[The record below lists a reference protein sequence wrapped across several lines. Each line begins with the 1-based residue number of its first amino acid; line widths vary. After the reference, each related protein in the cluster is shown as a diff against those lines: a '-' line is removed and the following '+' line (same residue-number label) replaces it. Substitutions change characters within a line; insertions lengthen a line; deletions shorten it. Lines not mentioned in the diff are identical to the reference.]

1 MAKKE
6 AKVIAPTEEESII
19 AEMPSPRLVKLIVK
33 NFRCIGSNA
42 VHIDLNDIV
51 VLVGSNNAGKS
62 SLLRAYELVMSEGS
76 TEGLITQDDFPAK
89 IIDPENLPE
98 IELHTI
104 VYEERVGKHWV
115 EQTKDGELLVREKWT
130 WKGIGKPERR
140 GWDVEQGHWHGSK
153 APFGPPGV
161 ANSRRPEPHKVD
173 AFSKPEDQ
181 ADAIKKLLLAGIQEK
196 VNQMKSDEQR
206 NEYHKMIESVRGV
219 QEKIIKETRGQID
232 TANTE
237 MSKLIDKVFPNYH
250 INFDAQPDNKAESV
264 LFKWTSELLMGPIDG
279 FMSTIDKQGSGARRT
294 LLWTALKYISETT
307 RPVSVSDLPARPH
320 ILLIDEPEIC
330 LHPNAIR
337 EACKVLYDLPT
348 LGNWQVMVT
357 THSPIFIDF
366 SRDNTTIVRVER
378 TTSGEVEGSTI
389 FRPDKARLDEQDK
402 DNLKM
407 LNLCDPYVAEFLFGG
422 KVIIVEGDTEYTA
435 FNYIRSQFPELYK
448 DLHIIR
454 ARGKATI
461 VSLVKI
467 LNHFGT
473 SYSVLHDSDTP
484 MTKTGDKKNPAWGN
498 NPNILKS
505 VSERPDGT
513 KVRLLAS
520 LPNFEQAYFNMEVS
534 KDKPYNA
541 IITLAH
547 DPDKFEL
554 VKKLLDGLLDH
565 TSDLPRNCVA
575 WDSMEMLELALMEA
589 LAEMKIN

>member
-6 AKVIAPTEEESII
+6 TKAPKTVAPTEEEII
-19 AEMPSPRLVKLIVK
+19 VAAMPSPRLMKLIVK
-33 NFRCIGSNA
+33 NFRCIGSRA

-76 TEGLITQDDFPAK
+76 TEGQISLDDFPNK

-104 VYEERVGKHWV
+104 VYEERVGKSWV
-115 EQTKDGELLVREKWT
+115 HKTQDAELLVREKWT
-130 WKGIGKPERR
+130 WKAVGKPERR
-140 GWDVEQGHWHGSK
+140 GWDVDKNDWHESK

-206 NEYHKMIESVRGV
+206 NEYHQMLESVKGV

-237 MSKLIDKVFPNYH
+237 MSRLIDKVFPNYQ
-250 INFDAQPDNKAESV
+250 ISFDAQPDNKAESV

-307 RPVSVSDLPARPH
+307 RPVAPGELPSRPH

-378 TTSGEVEGSTI
+378 NATGEVEGSTI
-389 FRPDKARLDEQDK
+389 FRPDKVQLNENDK
-402 DNLKM
+402 ENLKM

-422 KVIIVEGDTEYTA
+422 KVVIVEGDTEYTA
-435 FNYIRSQFPELYK
+435 FNYVRSRFPEAYK

-467 LNHFGT
+467 LNHFGA
-473 SYSVLHDSDTP
+473 SYAVLHDSDTP
-484 MTKTGDKKNPAWGN
+484 LIKTGDKKNPAWGN
-498 NPNILKS
+498 NPNILQA
-505 VSERPDGT
+505 VSDRPTGT
-513 KVRLLAS
+513 QVRLLAS
-520 LPNFEQAYFNMEVS
+520 LPNFEQAYFDMEVS

-541 IITLAH
+541 IVTLSQ
-547 DPDKFEL
+547 DEQKFTI
-554 VKKLLDGLLDH
+554 VKQLLDALIDH
-565 TSDLPRNCVA
+565 NHPLPLNCVA
-575 WDSMEMLELALMEA
+575 WENIDELEAALN
-589 LAEMKIN
+589 KVIN